1 MLLRQAMFELLGCVW
16 MQTGFQLENQQ
27 DVSIYGP
34 AQAGQHTETPL
45 SVLTNG
51 TEEED
56 EEEYEYGRS
65 LLENTLVT
73 LHSIHQ
79 KVLMSSIG

>member
-1 MLLRQAMFELLGCVW
+1 M
-16 MQTGFQLENQQ
+16 
-27 DVSIYGP
+27 
-34 AQAGQHTETPL
+34 
-45 SVLTNG
+45 LTNG

-79 KVLMSSIG
+79 KVLMPLLAEFVMRDHSSSESKEKCVFGV